1 MKVVACNMRYF
12 VSGGPERYMFTLKET
27 LEKKGHQ
34 FIPFSVTYSRNEPS
48 GFQNYFVNPPGN
60 DPSNVYFKDLK
71 LSLSQKLKFAANAI
85 YSREAYQKL
94 QKLLTDTRANLIQ
107 TLQIHTFLS
116 YSIIDAAKKL
126 GVPVI
131 SRMSNYQLMCPAE
144 LYLRNESVCEACNQ
158 NLMNAIRYK
167 CIQNSTMASVVRTA
181 SLKLHRMKG
190 TFDKI
195 DRFIVPSQFLQQ
207 KMIEAGFAAER
218 ITYLPSFVDTQ
229 TIQPVYESDNYIAY
243 SGRLA
248 VEKGIQD
255 LIDGFSQI
263 KSSVRLLLI
272 GDYQNP
278 EGERLRKYVAEKGLN
293 RIEFL
298 GYKKFAELKKIL
310 ERALFTVCPSKWY
323 ENTPMSV
330 YESLAMGKPV
340 VGANLGSIPEQII
353 PGRTGLLFEPG
364 NAMDVAEKLDYLISH
379 PEKTV
384 TMGQEA
390 RQIIEKFH
398 SPEVHF
404 EKLFQIYQEVQKTR

>member
-1 MKVVACNMRYF
+1 
-12 VSGGPERYMFTLKET
+12 MFTLKET
-27 LEKKGHQ
+27 LEKNGHQ
-34 FIPFSVTYSRNEPS
+34 FIPFSVTYDRNEPS
-48 GFQNYFVNPPGN
+48 NYHNYFVAPPGN

-71 LSLSQKLKFAANAI
+71 LSLSQKIKFAVNAI

-94 QKLLTDTRANLIQ
+94 LKLLQDTRANLIQ

-116 YSIIDAAKKL
+116 YGIIDAAKKL
-126 GVPVI
+126 GLPVI

-144 LYLRNESVCEACNQ
+144 LFLRNETVCEECNK

-167 CIQNSTMASVVRTA
+167 CIQNSTLASTIRVA

-195 DRFIVPSQFLQQ
+195 DRFIVPSQFLQH
-207 KMIEAGFAAER
+207 KMIEAGFDAQK

-255 LIDGFSQI
+255 LIDGFS
-263 KSSVRLLLI
+263 KLNSSVRLLLI
-272 GDYQNP
+272 GDYQNS
-278 EGERLRKYVAEKGLN
+278 EGERLRKYVVEKGLT

-298 GYKKFAELKKIL
+298 GYKKFTELKKIL

-353 PGRTGLLFEPG
+353 SGRTGLLFEPG
-364 NAMDVAEKLDYLISH
+364 NPTDIAEKLDYLISH
-379 PEKTV
+379 PQKVV

-390 RQIIEKFH
+390 RQIVEKFH

-404 EKLFQIYQEVQKTR
+404 EKLFQIYQDVQKV

>member
-1 MKVVACNMRYF
+1 MKVVVCNMRYF

-27 LEKKGHQ
+27 LEKNGHQ
-34 FIPFSVTYSRNEPS
+34 FIPFSVTYDRNEPS
-48 GFQNYFVNPPGN
+48 SFQSYFVTPPGN

-71 LSLSQKLKFAANAI
+71 LSVTQKMKFAINAI
-85 YSREAYQKL
+85 YSAEAYK
-94 QKLLTDTRANLIQ
+94 KLLKLLKDTKANLIQ

-126 GVPVI
+126 GLPVV

-144 LYLRNESVCEACNQ
+144 LFLRNETVCEDCTQ
-158 NLMNAIRYK
+158 NLVHAIRHK
-167 CIQNSTMASVVRTA
+167 CIQNSTLASTIRVV
-181 SLKLHRMKG
+181 SLKLHRTKG
-190 TFDKI
+190 TFNKI

-207 KMIEAGFAAER
+207 KMIEAGFDANK

-229 TIQPVYESDNYIAY
+229 AIQPVYDSDNYIAY

-255 LIDGFSQI
+255 LIDGFS
-263 KSSVRLLLI
+263 KLNSSIRLLLI

-278 EGERLRKYVAEKGLN
+278 EGERLRRYVAEKGLT

-298 GYKKFAELKKIL
+298 GYKKFTELKKIL
-310 ERALFTVCPSKWY
+310 EKALFTVCPSKWY

-364 NAMDVAEKLDYLISH
+364 NPADIAEKLDYLVSH
-379 PEKTV
+379 PQKVV

-390 RQIIEKFH
+390 RQIMEKYH

-404 EKLFQIYQEVQKTR
+404 AKLFQIYQEVHKS